1 MKVAEFIVEGF
12 EQIEAV
18 TPVDLLRRAG
28 ITVDTVSVFDEKKV
42 KSSHGVVIETDKNM
56 KDINFD
62 DYEMLILPGGPGTG
76 NYEKSDFLMERL
88 LNFSKNEKK
97 QVELLLER
105 NGLTFEGTPDC
116 TAVVEN
122 PDEKIIATAS
132 IQGKVIKMVAA
143 DPEWQEAGLSGM
155 VISDLLRYARE
166 NNIFHLFVFTKCDMA
181 DKFAYL
187 GFSELAR
194 TETVVLME
202 SGQPS
207 SDDYRKILQQNKI
220 FSGQDNIGAAVMN
233 CNPFTYGH
241 RYLIETACKEC
252 DGLYLI
258 IVQEDLSLFPFKDRM
273 ILVEEGT
280 KDLRNVRLIP
290 SGDYAVSR
298 ATFPTYFLKDKCTAS
313 VAGTQAELDATLFA
327 NLFVPELS
335 IVKRFV
341 GTEPFC
347 PITAKYNEMMKKVL
361 PARGVE
367 VVEIERLNDPTG
379 TAVSASRVRKAIVD
393 NDFEALKKMLPP
405 VTLDYLSSGRGR
417 SVVEKLI
424 NEHKKN

>member
-1 MKVAEFIVEGF
+1 MFGLQTRTI
-12 EQIEAV
+12 
-18 TPVDLLRRAG
+18 
-28 ITVDTVSVFDEKKV
+28 
-42 KSSHGVVIETDKNM
+42 KN
-56 KDINFD
+56 
-62 DYEMLILPGGPGTG
+62 L
-76 NYEKSDFLMERL
+76 
-88 LNFSKNEKK
+88 SKNEKK

-143 DPEWQEAGLSGM
+143 DPEWQETGLSGM

-335 IVKRFV
+335 IKKRFV

-361 PARGVE
+361 PPRGVE
-367 VVEIERLNDPTG
+367 VVEIDRLNDPSG
-379 TAVSASRVRKAIVD
+379 TAVSASRVRKAIVEKD
-393 NDFEALKKMLPP
+393 LDALKRMLPP
-405 VTLDYLSSGRGR
+405 VTLDYLSSERGR
-417 SVVEKLI
+417 AVVEKLTHEYKQ
-424 NEHKKN
+424 N

>member
-1 MKVAEFIVEGF
+1 MFGLQTRTI
-12 EQIEAV
+12 
-18 TPVDLLRRAG
+18 
-28 ITVDTVSVFDEKKV
+28 
-42 KSSHGVVIETDKNM
+42 KS
-56 KDINFD
+56 
-62 DYEMLILPGGPGTG
+62 
-76 NYEKSDFLMERL
+76 
-88 LNFSKNEKK
+88 LNNNEKK
-97 QVELLLER
+97 QVEILLQR

-166 NNIFHLFVFTKCDMA
+166 NDIFHLFVYTKCDMA
-181 DKFAYL
+181 EKFAYL

-194 TETVVLME
+194 TESVVLME

-207 SDDYRKILQQNKI
+207 SEDYRRILRQNKI
-220 FSGQDNIGAAVMN
+220 FSGKDNIGAAVMN
-233 CNPFTYGH
+233 CNPFTRGH
-241 RYLIETACKEC
+241 RYLIETASKEC
-252 DGLYLI
+252 DGLYVI
-258 IVQEDLSLFPFKDRM
+258 IVQEDLSLFPFNDRM
-273 ILVEEGT
+273 MLVEEGT
-280 KDLRNVRLIP
+280 RDLKNVKLIP
-290 SGDYAVSR
+290 SSDYAVSR

-313 VAGTQAELDATLFA
+313 VAETQAELDATLFA

-335 IVKRFV
+335 IKKRFV

-361 PARGVE
+361 PDRGVE

-379 TAVSASRVRKAIVD
+379 TAVSASRVRKAIIA
-393 NDFEALKKMLPP
+393 NDFEALKKMLPS
-405 VTLDYLSSGRGR
+405 VTWDYLSSERGR
-417 SVVEKLI
+417 TVVEKLI
-424 NEHKKN
+424 NENREK